1 MWLTQYCCKIMFCTL
16 VTLTT
21 LVWEAEVCSCHCG
34 HFQNNYPYVHWCKI
48 LNKILKYWIQKTS
61 LRIYPKWW
69 RLFSHP
75 IYLEEFPFPL
85 LFSVPVHFSFVLDQT
100 PFMSLSRKT
109 NKQTNNETKKIHR
122 LTNWQICPQKAKV
135 KVIIYFKRT
144 GAGISICTLEILV
157 SNFWYIFGQFCVKHF
172 AGCW

>member
-1 MWLTQYCCKIMFCTL
+1 MFCTL
-16 VTLTT
+16 VMLTT
-21 LVWEAEVCSCHCG
+21 LIWEAEVCSCHCG
-34 HFQNNYPYVHWCKI
+34 HFQNNSPYVHWCKI
-48 LNKILKYWIQKTS
+48 LKYWIQI

-85 LFSVPVHFSFVLDQT
+85 AFSVPVHFFSLLDLT
-100 PFMSLSRKT
+100 PFCLSVGKQT
-109 NKQTNNETKKIHR
+109 NKQINKHTKIHR
-122 LTNWQICPQKAKV
+122 LTNWQICPKKAKV

>member
-16 VTLTT
+16 VILMI
-21 LVWEAEVCSCHCG
+21 LVWESEVCSCHCG
-34 HFQNNYPYVHWCKI
+34 HFQNLYVHWCKI

-61 LRIYPKWW
+61 QRIYPKWW
-69 RLFSHP
+69 RFFSHP

-85 LFSVPVHFSFVLDQT
+85 FFSVPVHFFSLLDLT
-100 PFMSLSRKT
+100 PFCLSVGKQT
-109 NKQTNNETKKIHR
+109 SKQTNKIHR

-135 KVIIYFKRT
+135 NVIIYFKRT
-144 GAGISICTLEILV
+144 GAGISICTSQILV
-157 SNFWYIFGQFCVKHF
+157 SNFWSIFGQFCVKHF

>member
-61 LRIYPKWW
+61 QRIYPKWW
-69 RLFSHP
+69 RFFFSSNISWGVSIPSILLSSCPLFLPSGSN
-75 IYLEEFPFPL
+75 PFL
-85 LFSVPVHFSFVLDQT
+85 
-100 PFMSLSRKT
+100 SLSRKT
-109 NKQTNNETKKIHR
+109 NKQTNKHTKIHR

-144 GAGISICTLEILV
+144 GAGISICTSQILV
-157 SNFWYIFGQFCVKHF
+157 SNFWSIFGQFCVKHF

>member
-1 MWLTQYCCKIMFCTL
+1 MFCTL
-16 VTLTT
+16 VILMI
-21 LVWEAEVCSCHCG
+21 LVWESEVCSCHCG
-34 HFQNNYPYVHWCKI
+34 HFQNLYVHWCKI

-61 LRIYPKWW
+61 QRIYPKWW

-100 PFMSLSRKT
+100 PFMSLNRKT
-109 NKQTNNETKKIHR
+109 NKQTNKQWNKKIHR

>member
-34 HFQNNYPYVHWCKI
+34 HFQNLYVHWCKI

-61 LRIYPKWW
+61 QRIYTKWW
-69 RLFSHP
+69 RFFSHP

-85 LFSVPVHFSFVLDQT
+85 FFSVPVHFFSLLDLT
-100 PFMSLSRKT
+100 PFCLSVGKQT
-109 NKQTNNETKKIHR
+109 SKQTNKIHR

-135 KVIIYFKRT
+135 NVIIYFKRT
-144 GAGISICTLEILV
+144 GAGISICTSQILV
-157 SNFWYIFGQFCVKHF
+157 SNFWSIFGQFCVKHF